1 VHPPG
6 LFQLL
11 VIVAIV
17 IVLFGR
23 GRISAFMGDIGNGVK
38 TFRKNLADDDESVQP
53 VRVDGVV
60 HEAMPSGEAIA
71 EPLAAPDQTH
81 K

>member
-23 GRISAFMGDIGNGVK
+23 GRISAFMGDIGDGVK
-38 TFRKNLADDDESVQP
+38 TFRRNLADADEPAQTAH
-53 VRVDGVV
+53 VDGPV

-71 EPLAAPDQTH
+71 EPFTAPDQTH
-81 K
+81 N